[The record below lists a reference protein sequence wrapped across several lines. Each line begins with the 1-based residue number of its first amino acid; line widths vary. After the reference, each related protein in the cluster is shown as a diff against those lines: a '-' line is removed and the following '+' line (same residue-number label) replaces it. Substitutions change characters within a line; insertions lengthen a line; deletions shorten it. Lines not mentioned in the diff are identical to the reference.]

1 MTSLEKKAPEMRKR
15 ERSRKSQLLL
25 RIISRTTGMI
35 IIITK
40 ITVTL
45 RTLEMEMLRLLEENL
60 RMRRR
65 FSLLTMDLRAR
76 GKLRNCRPLPEI
88 ARFKVEVT

>member
-1 MTSLEKKAPEMRKR
+1 VPEMRRR
-15 ERSRKSQLLL
+15 ERNRRSQLLL
-25 RIISRTTGMI
+25 RIISSTMGMI

-45 RTLEMEMLRLLEENL
+45 RTLEMEMLRLLEESL

-65 FSLLTMDLRAR
+65 FSLLTMDLRAK
-76 GKLRNCRPLPEI
+76 GNLRNCHPLQEI